1 MLTRHYNI
9 GAGTSNETDL
19 FETSLG
25 RLIDFIMDVMTA
37 NGLDNVSETFK
48 LQIFEVISTIRK
60 NSKRSDSKALQEY
73 IINNS
78 ASNIKETFV
87 LD

>member
-25 RLIDFIMDVMTA
+25 RLIDFIMEVMTA
-37 NGLDNVSETFK
+37 NGLD
-48 LQIFEVISTIRK
+48 
-60 NSKRSDSKALQEY
+60 KRSDSKALQKY